1 MCGIYKTDI
10 VIETGEKIID
20 VLGRNFT
27 VYRKKYSYSP
37 IYLISNDNEV
47 FEIGYFD
54 DESITCT
61 YKESNL
67 SSNDILANTP
77 NEFLEIENLD
87 NIKDFVMGINSL
99 IQCMYRLKCEQ
110 KKFLENGQ
118 LSRTPE

>member
-77 NEFLEIENLD
+77 NEFLEIENRD

-99 IQCMYRLKCEQ
+99 IQCMYR
-110 KKFLENGQ
+110 
-118 LSRTPE
+118 